1 MTETEV
7 EELLTKIMS
16 NKISD
21 KDLQALQAIY
31 GSDKHFW
38 NKISVIVD
46 LKLRSKKAKI
56 SNKFDNVI
64 YLQDS
69 SEKVIGIVVIYNENE
84 PLKINEI
91 FKYIEMAKSSNV
103 DAYLAIIDKYGDITY
118 YNLSEVSLSKG

>member
-64 YLQDS
+64 Y
-69 SEKVIGIVVIYNENE
+69 
-84 PLKINEI
+84 
-91 FKYIEMAKSSNV
+91 
-103 DAYLAIIDKYGDITY
+103 
-118 YNLSEVSLSKG
+118 

>member
-91 FKYIEMAKSSNV
+91 FKYIEMAKSSNI